1 MIKAVFFKTA
11 FFMELV
17 KKNCIA
23 FELTLI
29 IFTTLIHEVNAEVV
43 KLVDALRSGRSTRKG
58 VGVRIPP
65 SAHTD
70 IVCFAPSDSGDFYYP

>member
-11 FFMELV
+11 FFM
-17 KKNCIA
+17 NYIA
-23 FELTLI
+23 FELALV
-29 IFTTLIHEVNAEVV
+29 IFTTLIAKQIAEVV

-65 SAHTD
+65 SA
-70 IVCFAPSDSGDFYYP
+70 